1 MEVAE
6 LRNDQKEGVKIGP
19 LLEILLLSMCGQRGT
34 ASKRDANVK
43 VVITI

>member
-19 LLEILLLSMCGQRGT
+19 LLEILLLSMCGWGGMKQHPKELVLMLK
-34 ASKRDANVK
+34 S
-43 VVITI
+43 